1 MTTRAS
7 ILAGRVTSAVP
18 EVASGFSAITKVIE
32 KLPGPLKEVMQW
44 FKGSKTHID
53 NFVFRMNYQ
62 VSAMIIAAGFLMIS
76 DISWLT
82 DSKDRLICHTDKPS
96 DMSEYV
102 KKYCWLHGTSYVRK
116 SLQGTATG
124 CYVDQNKITYG
135 EDVSVTA
142 YYLWL
147 PYLMTICFFLTRLA
161 RSFWKRQL
169 EGGMMAR
176 LIRSEDTSDQR
187 VHEIANTF
195 VKFRHA
201 FCLYHKKFL
210 AAEMLNAFCV
220 ALSIYICDVLL
231 NHQFFTYGYRVIMY
245 LNAGTHKVTKEDEY
259 ITHDPMCE
267 LFPTEVG
274 CSLRYGATTG
284 AVNRSDFLCILGGN
298 LFNQKFF
305 FLLWLWWAFLFV
317 ASILAIIYRFARI
330 RSPYISWTMLK
341 RHVPESEIPTH
352 VHFGASDFFVLD
364 RMAQNLD
371 DGIMEKVLS
380 EIEKVLEARAPKS
393 SNAPLLP
400 LYYPS

>member
-1 MTTRAS
+1 MSAQARL
-7 ILAGRVTSAVP
+7 LAGRASSAVP
-18 EVASGFSAITKVIE
+18 DVVSGFSAITKIIE

-53 NFVFRMNYQ
+53 NFVFRMHYQ

-76 DISWLT
+76 DISWLVDT
-82 DSKDRLICHTDKPS
+82 KDRLICHTDKPS
-96 DMSEYV
+96 DMTDYV

-116 SLQGTATG
+116 SLQGQATG

-147 PYLMTICFFLTRLA
+147 PYLLSICFFLTRLP
-161 RSFWKRQL
+161 RSVWKRQL

-176 LIRSEDTSDQR
+176 LIRVDDTSDTR
-187 VHEIANTF
+187 VHDIANTF
-195 VKFRHA
+195 VKFQRT
-201 FCLYHKKFL
+201 FCFYHKKFL
-210 AAEMLNAFCV
+210 VAEMLNTFCV
-220 ALSIYICDVLL
+220 ALSIYISHVLL
-231 NHQFFTYGYRVIMY
+231 NQQFIDYGHRVITY
-245 LNAGTHKVTKEDEY
+245 LNAGTHKVSKEDEY

-305 FLLWLWWAFLFV
+305 FILWLWWALLFV
-317 ASILAIIYRFARI
+317 ASVLAIFYRLARL
-330 RSPYISWTMLK
+330 RSPYISWSMLK
-341 RHVPESEIPTH
+341 RRVPEFQIPIH
-352 VHFGASDFFVLD
+352 LEFGASDFFVLD

-371 DGIMEKVLS
+371 DDTMEKVLS
-380 EIEKVLEARAPKS
+380 EIGKVLESMAPKS
-393 SNAPLLP
+393 SNLPLLP
-400 LYYPS
+400 LYYPN